1 MIDLGLRLADVRELG
16 LESSAE
22 AVFDRG
28 RDSAKRENLRL
39 NGATRE
45 EVEFLLVQR
54 VELNALTSDQLV
66 AFIEGKL
73 AEHNIKKVIPDPD
86 LLRDAYRLFVNSAR
100 VEKIVAKTIE
110 DIESNDLPA
119 PADLG
124 WPRI

>member
-1 MIDLGLRLADVRELG
+1 M
-16 LESSAE
+16 
-22 AVFDRG
+22 
-28 RDSAKRENLRL
+28 
-39 NGATRE
+39 
-45 EVEFLLVQR
+45 QR